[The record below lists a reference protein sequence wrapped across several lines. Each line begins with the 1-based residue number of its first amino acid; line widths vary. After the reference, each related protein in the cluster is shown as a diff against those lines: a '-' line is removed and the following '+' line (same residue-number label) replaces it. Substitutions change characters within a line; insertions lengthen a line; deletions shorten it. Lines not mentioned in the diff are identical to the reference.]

1 MKKTAIIIVTSF
13 VFMII
18 ACSKS
23 NNSSSSSIDC
33 SGTAK
38 SFATDANP
46 IIQSFCATNSGCHAS
61 GSTNGP
67 GALTTYQQ
75 VFNNRSAIR
84 TAVANGSM
92 PQNSSLSTSQ
102 KSAIICWIDNGAA
115 DN

>member
-1 MKKTAIIIVTSF
+1 MKKIVIIIVTSF
-13 VFMII
+13 VLMII

-23 NNSSSSSIDC
+23 NDSSGSATDC
-33 SGTAK
+33 SGATK
-38 SFATDANP
+38 SFATDVNP
-46 IIQSFCATNSGCHAS
+46 IIQSFCTTNSGCHAS

-75 VFNNRSAIR
+75 VYNNRAAIR
-84 TAVANGSM
+84 TAVENGSM

-102 KSAIICWIDNGAA
+102 KSAIICWIDNGAS